1 MAAFFYKLGRKVGP
15 SVRKVRWLWKSMT
28 AEQAEAIRAEYAV
41 GRDLA
46 FEVKER
52 IELDSG
58 SKSSKAVNK
67 VGDKLSRCAAN
78 KERRFSFA
86 VYKAESPNAFALP
99 GGFIFVS
106 NSLLGL
112 CEGLDDGLAFVL
124 GHEMAHVIRGHAIER
139 LVSNS
144 AISIAAGA
152 LPARSAISGWLVK
165 VGVNFFE
172 KAYSRERE
180 LQADELGIRLVAAA
194 GYNVDEGLKFISQL
208 GQLTGSKGF
217 AGVGKYFSTHPG
229 FEERI
234 ENIKNLK
241 LEK

>member
-1 MAAFFYKLGRKVGP
+1 MAGFFYRLGQKVGP
-15 SVRKVRWLWKSMT
+15 GVRKVKWLWKSMT

-46 FEVKER
+46 SEVRER
-52 IELDSG
+52 IQLEKEPKLAETV
-58 SKSSKAVNK
+58 KS
-67 VGDKLSRCAAN
+67 VGDKLKRNAAN
-78 KERRFSFA
+78 KVRKFSFE
-86 VYKAESPNAFALP
+86 VYKAEAPNAFALP

-106 NSLLGL
+106 DSLLGL
-112 CEGLDDGLAFVL
+112 CEGRDDGLAFVL

-152 LPARSAISGWLVK
+152 LPARSALAGWLVK
-165 VGVNFFE
+165 AGVHFFE

-180 LQADELGIRLVAAA
+180 LQADELGIRLAAAA
-194 GYNVDEGLKFISQL
+194 GYDVDKGLKFISQL
-208 GQLTGSKGF
+208 GEVTDNKEL
-217 AGVGKYFSTHPG
+217 AGMGKYFSTHPG

-234 ENIKNLK
+234 ENIKKLK
-241 LEK
+241 LDE